1 MKKKVIALNVDKG
14 GCCRTI
20 KAQYYKNNVT
30 NLLSSGS
37 FGATGVLVVYEED

>member
-1 MKKKVIALNVDKG
+1 MKKKVIALNAVRG
-14 GCCRTI
+14 GCRTI

-37 FGATGVLVVYEED
+37 FGATGVLVIYEED